1 MDENGGGFSFTG
13 LIFGPGAIVLQ
24 VLALLHAVKRRPEG
38 YWYLIILMGGGVGA
52 LVYIVAEI
60 VPDFR
65 LVGNAFAGTFARKN
79 RQSRIVQLEA
89 AIIDNPSPANYEEL
103 GDLYLEEKLH
113 SKAREAFDRSISSD
127 RAGSLHNY
135 YYRAKCSM
143 GLRDWD
149 RAIEDLER
157 VLAKDQKYDYNL
169 AALLLANAYGYAGKA
184 DAADAWFK
192 EATHWL
198 TSPEALFQYA
208 WFLKQ
213 QGRREE
219 AREWAQKVLDKK
231 HTLPRYM
238 QRIERPWFHRAKA
251 MIKELAKAG
260 AATAS

>member
-1 MDENGGGFSFTG
+1 MDEGASFSFQS
-13 LIFGPGAIVLQ
+13 LLFYPGGIILQ
-24 VLALLHAVKRRPEG
+24 ILALVHAVKRRPEG
-38 YWYLIILMGGGVGA
+38 YWFFIILMGGGIGA
-52 LVYIVAEI
+52 LAYIAFEI

-65 LVGNAFAGTFARKN
+65 LLSNTFAGTFAAKN

-89 AIIDNPSPANYEEL
+89 AIVDNPSPANYEEL
-103 GDLYLEEKLH
+103 GELYLEEKIYG
-113 SKAREAFDRSISSD
+113 KAREAFDHTIASD
-127 RAGSLHNY
+127 RSDSLHPLY
-135 YYRAKCSM
+135 HRAKCSM
-143 GLRDWD
+143 GMRDWD

-192 EATHWL
+192 EATFWL

-213 QGRREE
+213 QGRRDE
-219 AREWAQKVLDKK
+219 ARQWAQKVLDKK

-251 MIKELAKAG
+251 LLKELADVRNR
-260 AATAS
+260 